1 MKGRGGGG
9 GEERG
14 RRGGERRK
22 GRGGEGR
29 GERGGEKGEGREG
42 KRGKE
47 VRQED
52 IARKL
57 TPLTCLQGHT
67 HTHTSVKK
75 QMTFQ

>member
-1 MKGRGGGG
+1 MKGRGG
-9 GEERG
+9 E
-14 RRGGERRK
+14 K
-22 GRGGEGR
+22 GEGR
-29 GERGGEKGEGREG
+29 EGRGAEKGEGREG

-67 HTHTSVKK
+67 HTH
-75 QMTFQ
+75 Q